1 MLKNPLFLSGKAQK
15 NIYKLHDSGPWS
27 PYNYS
32 LRMPLF
38 IALEKYLKKLTIS
51 FQNILEKILLKNSR
65 FLSLNIVFF
74 FILEYCAESSR
85 KSTILVQKILENFY
99 KFTLFNQ
106 ESLNVYSCTRNSWKH
121 NFQDLR
127 LSPRKSWKMF

>member
-32 LRMPLF
+32 LRMLLF
-38 IALEKYLKKLTIS
+38 IALEKY
-51 FQNILEKILLKNSR
+51 LKNSR

-74 FILEYCAESSR
+74 LVLEYCAECFG
-85 KSTILVQKILENFY
+85 KSTTLVQKILENFY
-99 KFTLFNQ
+99 MFTLFDQ
-106 ESLNVYSCTRNSWKH
+106 ESLDV
-121 NFQDLR
+121 
-127 LSPRKSWKMF
+127 